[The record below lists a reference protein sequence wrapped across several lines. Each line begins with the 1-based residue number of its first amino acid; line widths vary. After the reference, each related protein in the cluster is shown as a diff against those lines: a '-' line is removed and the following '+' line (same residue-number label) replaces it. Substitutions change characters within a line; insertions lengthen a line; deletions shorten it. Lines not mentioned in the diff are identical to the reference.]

1 MTVDCP
7 LCSTTY
13 SAQTFKSADNRLFY
27 QCENCFL
34 IFSDKSFLPSS
45 EKEKQRYDLHQNS
58 IDDVEYV
65 TFLNQAIH
73 PALNFINSSNIGLDY
88 GCGKNAVLSKLLVK
102 YHIDCDNYDV
112 FYFSELADKTY
123 DFIFC
128 TETAEHFFTPKID
141 FEKIVSHLIKGGY
154 FILMTEFWNND
165 IDFTSWYYARDYT
178 HVSFYHQNTFNFI
191 AHKFN
196 LSIVF
201 NDAKRVVIFIKN

>member
-1 MTVDCP
+1 MAVECP
-7 LCSTTY
+7 LCSTTH

-34 IFSDKSFLPSS
+34 IFADKSFLPSS
-45 EKEKQRYDLHQNS
+45 EKEKQRYDLHHNS

-65 TFLNQAIH
+65 NFLNQAIH

-102 YHIDCDNYDV
+102 YHIYCDNYDA

-128 TETAEHFFTPKID
+128 TETAEHFFVPKND
-141 FEKIVSHLIKGGY
+141 FEKIVSNLKKGGY
-154 FILMTEFWNND
+154 FILMTESWNLD

-191 AHKFN
+191 AQKFN